1 MKINQEKVLVPSSM
15 HKSVEIE
22 KRDKRLS
29 EAIAFYNNTKF
40 VNMINQMTRKYSIKF
55 KSCRWLFKIFF
66 NILDLTK
73 INAWVLYKETRKKYQ
88 GRIFVSASRRTYYRI
103 SRIIE

>member
-40 VNMINQMTRKYSIKF
+40 VNMIN
-55 KSCRWLFKIFF
+55 
-66 NILDLTK
+66 
-73 INAWVLYKETRKKYQ
+73 
-88 GRIFVSASRRTYYRI
+88 
-103 SRIIE
+103 